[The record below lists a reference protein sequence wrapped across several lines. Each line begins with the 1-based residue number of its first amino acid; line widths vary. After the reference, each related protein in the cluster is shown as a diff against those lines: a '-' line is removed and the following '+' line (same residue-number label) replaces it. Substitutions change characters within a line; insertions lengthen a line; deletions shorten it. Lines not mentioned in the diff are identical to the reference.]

1 MYDID
6 LFEQFSVPKDYR
18 WDVDKNAKLLNIVF
32 AGGTFGNFL
41 KWFLDK
47 FSKKTPE
54 ISLTPF
60 NDIGTSHSLSK
71 VSYSGL
77 IQRYHASFINDNK
90 DETQLPICLIL
101 PSTKKH
107 YLYLK
112 KAQWFRVGDKKISP
126 DDLWSKPIG
135 DLKDSGLKSQ
145 VENII
150 KLHNIKETAYF
161 TWIPKFV
168 VRDWYKLEFLQPLED
183 TYVYKWFQK
192 LKNHSF
198 FENQNIYF
206 LDLETFF
213 SWESFLSELKKLDYH
228 FGIDID
234 FDRQNEM
241 KDIFDKGLGLDSI
254 RQDANLVTNILD
266 NQSDASLEGLDV
278 SMQAYI
284 YAEIEKQH
292 PGIMAPLTNRFFR
305 DGDEI
310 RQFIEYYPN
319 WYRQKNPNLP

>member
-1 MYDID
+1 MFKID
-6 LFEQFSVPKDYR
+6 LFENYPSDQIVAADLIEPSKVM
-18 WDVDKNAKLLNIVF
+18 NIVF

-41 KWFLDK
+41 RFICNK
-47 FSKKTPE
+47 FSKRTADIKGD
-54 ISLTPF
+54 PF
-60 NDIGTSHSLSK
+60 TSSGTSHNWEINQT
-71 VSYSGL
+71 GL
-77 IQRYHASFINDNK
+77 VTRYHHSFIQKHPKEKN
-90 DETQLPICLIL
+90 LPVCLIL
-101 PSTKKH
+101 PSSQKH

-112 KAQWFRVGDKKISP
+112 KGQWYKGNDRKMSP

-135 DLKDSGLKSQ
+135 DLHSRYEDQ
-145 VENII
+145 VKNII
-150 KLHNIKETAYF
+150 QLYKLKETSYY
-161 TWIPKFV
+161 TWIPKFII
-168 VRDWYKLEFLQPLED
+168 RDWYKLEFLQPLSN
-183 TYVYKWFQK
+183 TYHYHWFETLKQHEWFARQK
-192 LKNHSF
+192 TYH
-198 FENQNIYF
+198 

-213 SWESFLSELKKLDYH
+213 NWDTFLVELKILDHH

-241 KDIFDKGLGLDSI
+241 KDIFDKGLSLDSI

-284 YAEIEKQH
+284 YAEIEKRH